1 MTRCVPVNG
10 VYGPEKDSASE
21 LGSSSVSV
29 GGGVGG
35 GALMRGG
42 QSLALPLGGHSGGQY
57 QQHSLHCDQPGH
69 DVHLLDS
76 PGSQDSR

>member
-1 MTRCVPVNG
+1 MMIRCLPVNG
-10 VYGPEKDSASE
+10 VYGLEKDSASE
-21 LGSSSVSV
+21 LGGSVD
-29 GGGVGG
+29 GGVGG

-57 QQHSLHCDQPGH
+57 QQHSLHCDQPSH
-69 DVHLLDS
+69 DIHLLDS